1 MTTIVALGCG
11 LVGEFVV
18 QRLADDGHSV
28 IAIDLQLPDSI
39 KKSPHFKSIEMDAEE
54 YIKSLDGNEIIIN
67 MLPGRIGHGIQI
79 GRAHV

>member
-39 KKSPHFKSIEMDAEE
+39 KKSPDVKSIEMDAQE
-54 YIKSLDGNEIIIN
+54 
-67 MLPGRIGHGIQI
+67 
-79 GRAHV
+79 